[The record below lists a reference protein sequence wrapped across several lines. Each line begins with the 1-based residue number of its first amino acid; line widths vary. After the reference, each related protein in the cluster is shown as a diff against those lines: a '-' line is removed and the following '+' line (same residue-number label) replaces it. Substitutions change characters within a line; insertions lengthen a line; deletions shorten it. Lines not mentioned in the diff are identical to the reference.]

1 MAKLSSR
8 AARIKTAAETA
19 FGPRGLTRLAKAA
32 GISKQML
39 SFIVTGAKPVSD
51 DVYRKF
57 AEALDK
63 EAARLEGV
71 AVKLVKLSYQMLED
85 LPRPRG

>member
-51 DVYRKF
+51 DVYRRVAASLRTQASRMAKQ
-57 AEALDK
+57 ALVV
-63 EAARLEGV
+63 ETMAQRMLRELE
-71 AVKLVKLSYQMLED
+71 E
-85 LPRPRG
+85 